1 MKRYTRRKS
10 HKVKILFSLLFLIIL
25 CMMAGKVLNSDFTL
39 LSLDNITHHV
49 ASEDNGWNLI
59 LVNRDSYIPD
69 DYQVELTELS
79 NGKKVDSRIY
89 PELQE
94 MFNDARAQ
102 GYGLFVREGYRTQ
115 EEQQQLMDEKIEAYE
130 NEGKSKS
137 EAKKL
142 AEQWVA
148 IPGTSEHQLGIAVDI
163 NADTTKSSSD
173 DVYKW
178 LEENAHTYGFI
189 KRYPSNKTDITGVI
203 NEPWHYRYV
212 GKEAASKIY
221 SQGICLEEY
230 IDTLGYTDSGH

>member
-10 HKVKILFSLLFLIIL
+10 YKVKILFSLLFLIIL

-39 LSLDNITHHV
+39 LPLDNITHHV

-59 LVNRDSYIPD
+59 LVNRNSYIPD
-69 DYQVELTELS
+69 DYKVELTELS
-79 NGKKVDSRIY
+79 NGEKVDSRIY

-115 EEQQQLMDEKIEAYE
+115 EEQQQLLDEKIEAYE

-173 DVYKW
+173 DVYSW
-178 LEENAHTYGFI
+178 LAENAHKYGFI
-189 KRYPSNKTDITGVI
+189 KRYPSDKTDIIGVI

-212 GKEAASKIY
+212 GKEAALEIY
-221 SQGICLEEY
+221 SQGMCLEEY
-230 IDTLGYTDSGH
+230 IDTLE

>member
-10 HKVKILFSLLFLIIL
+10 YKVKILFSLLFLIIL

-39 LSLDNITHHV
+39 LPLDNITHHV

-59 LVNRDSYIPD
+59 LVNRNSYIPD
-69 DYQVELTELS
+69 DYKVELTELS
-79 NGKKVDSRIY
+79 NGEKVDSRIY

-115 EEQQQLMDEKIEAYE
+115 EEQQQLLDEKIEAYE

-173 DVYKW
+173 DVYSW
-178 LEENAHTYGFI
+178 LAENAHKYGFI
-189 KRYPSNKTDITGVI
+189 KRYPSDKTDITGVI

-212 GKEAASKIY
+212 GKEAALEIY
-221 SQGICLEEY
+221 SQGMCLEEY
-230 IDTLGYTDSGH
+230 IDTLE

>member
-173 DVYKW
+173 DVYNW
-178 LEENAHTYGFI
+178 LAENAHTYGFI
-189 KRYPSNKTDITGVI
+189 KRYPSNKTDLTGVI